1 MPSDKNNKKPQIRIH
16 HDEGPVSPYIIHLSR
31 EDAEQEELN
40 RPSHLQALAASL
52 SVDADDFDVEE
63 QDDLSLDFSE
73 IVDQLR
79 ESDFQ
84 QDEIPEIDTK
94 ASSVTATRS
103 QAPVEGSA
111 FVGASELEREI
122 IDPAHRAPS
131 LLETDE
137 EEEEIV
143 RESLFSRL
151 RFTFTFPSIAGPRTR
166 AVAAFVALSFALVLP
181 LHAIQ
186 QVNATKITQAE
197 ITDAGRNAIDN
208 FLRGTQ
214 ALESDRFDVAGI
226 DFERATEDFR
236 QAEESL
242 GEIDAAVATLVSVI
256 PQTDKTYESVRGLI
270 TSGKEL
276 SLAASNLTEAADEL
290 ASRESLSA
298 TTKLTLL
305 NSYVDNALPH
315 IQEATTA
322 LEKVSPDAVPAEY
335 QTAVTDLQER
345 VPSLQTSME
354 EFSEFSE
361 TLVTIM
367 GGERKMRYLVVFQ
380 NNTELR
386 PTGGFPGSFAEMDVE
401 NGEIIN
407 INIPEGGTYDVQGQ
421 LTKFVEAPQ
430 PLSLINPRW
439 EFHDSAWF
447 PDFPTSAKKMLWFY
461 ENAGGPTVD
470 GVLAINA
477 TMMPKLLE
485 ITGPIEMPEYGRTID
500 AENFLFETQKIVEYE
515 YDQYSDPE
523 SAREEEAPK
532 QFIGDLAPKVLERL
546 TDADMATTLTMLNL
560 LGEGLDEKD
569 VLLYFE
575 NNALQSKIES
585 LGWSGELKQ
594 TTGDYLMVV
603 NTNLGGGKTDTII
616 DQNVDIFSQV
626 QEDGSIINTV
636 TITKKHRGLKTALF
650 EGLNNVDY
658 IRLYVPK
665 GSELISAD
673 GFEIPP
679 AELFDTSEVPLAQ
692 DEDLL
697 LIESN
702 RHVHTA
708 SQTDIWD
715 ESGKTVF
722 GNWIQTKPGETE
734 TVTFTYRLPITLAAS
749 VREHSFL
756 DIAKSRL
763 GFKDLETHTLLI
775 QKQPGVLNRET
786 NATIEFPDGKTVLW
800 SSHTGTTPTND
811 IVIEN
816 EKDHFIRFLIE
827 NEVN

>member
-1 MPSDKNNKKPQIRIH
+1 MPAKKNNKKPKIRIH
-16 HDEGPVSPYIIHLSR
+16 RDEGPVSPYIIHLSR
-31 EDAEQEELN
+31 EDAEQEEIA
-40 RPSHLQALAASL
+40 RPSHLQALADSL
-52 SVDADDFDVEE
+52 SVEADDFDVEQ

-73 IVDQLR
+73 LVDQLR
-79 ESDFQ
+79 ESDFE
-84 QDEIPEIDTK
+84 QD
-94 ASSVTATRS
+94 
-103 QAPVEGSA
+103 QAPDVDAKTTSIASTRAEAPPEGAA
-111 FVGASELEREI
+111 FVRASDLEREI
-122 IDPAHRAPS
+122 IDPAAYMPS
-131 LLETDE
+131 LLEQDE
-137 EEEEIV
+137 EEETAG
-143 RESLFSRL
+143 ESIFTRL
-151 RFTFTFPSIAGPRTR
+151 RFSLSLPSFAGPRTR

-186 QVNATKITQAE
+186 QVNAAKISQAE

-214 ALESDRFDVAGI
+214 ALQSDRFDVAGI
-226 DFERATEDFR
+226 DFSRATEDFR
-236 QAEESL
+236 QAEDSL
-242 GEIDAAVATLVSVI
+242 GEIDTALTTLANVI
-256 PQTDKTYESVRGLI
+256 PQTDKTYDSVRGLI

-276 SLAASNLTEAADEL
+276 SLAASNLTGAADEL
-290 ASRESLSA
+290 ANRESLSA

-305 NSYVDNALPH
+305 NSYVVNSLPH
-315 IQEATTA
+315 IEEAASA
-322 LEKVSPDAVPAEY
+322 LEKVKADAVPEEY
-335 QTAVTDLQER
+335 RSTVADLQKR
-345 VPSLQTSME
+345 VPALQTSME

-401 NGEIIN
+401 NGKIVN
-407 INIPEGGTYDVQGQ
+407 INIPEGGTYDLQGQ

-439 EFHDSAWF
+439 EFHDAGWF

-500 AENFLFETQKIVEYE
+500 AENFLFETQKIVEFE
-515 YDQYSDPE
+515 YDRYTDPDSE
-523 SAREEEAPK
+523 REEEAPK
-532 QFIGDLAPKVLERL
+532 QFIGDLAPKVLSQLEG
-546 TDADMATTLTMLNL
+546 ADMSTTLSMLNL

-569 VLLYFE
+569 VLLYFD

-585 LGWSGELKQ
+585 LGWTGELKQ
-594 TTGDYLMVV
+594 TAGDYLMVV

-616 DQNVDIFSQV
+616 DQNVEILSQV

-636 TITKKHRGLKTALF
+636 TIKKEHRGLKTALF

-679 AELFDTSEVPLAQ
+679 AELFDTSDIPLSK
-692 DEDLL
+692 DEDLM

-702 RHVHTA
+702 RSVHEQ
-708 SQTDIWD
+708 SRTDVWD
-715 ESGKTVF
+715 ENGKTVF
-722 GNWIQTKPGETE
+722 GNWIQTKPGEVE
-734 TVTFTYRLPITLAAS
+734 TATFTYRLPITLASS
-749 VREHSFL
+749 VQEHSFL

-775 QKQPGVLNRET
+775 QKQPGVLNRKT
-786 NATIEFPDGKTVLW
+786 TATVEFPNGKQILW
-800 SSHTGTTPTND
+800 SSHAGTTPTSD
-811 IVIEN
+811 IVLEN
-816 EKDHFIRFLIE
+816 DKDHFIRFLIE